1 MASRRTRY
9 RARSAMP
16 SRVPP
21 GSKETASGETSLT
34 FFKARVAPQGLRA
47 FCLPRWRNRDTRM
60 SQKHDVPGS
69 NPGWGTRFFAEAKAL
84 PPLRQC
90 DRNKRTVLLQL
101 GMWQDQG
108 RHSSTGRARRC
119 QRRDVSSR
127 LTGCP
132 IGFRRLTVR
141 TAAFQAANAGSIPA
155 GNTTGMVLN

>member
-21 GSKETASGETSLT
+21 GPKETADGDISSALLQRPGCT
-34 FFKARVAPQGLRA
+34 ARSPRA

-60 SQKHDVPGS
+60 SQKHEIPGS
-69 NPGWGTRFFAEAKAL
+69 NPGWGTRFFCGSGNASA
-84 PPLRQC
+84 PPRQC
-90 DRNKRTVLLQL
+90 DRNKRIVLLQL
-101 GMWQDQG
+101 EMWQAQG

-155 GNTTGMVLN
+155 GNTTGM